1 MILSNQKKITPNCFL
16 TKALYIYH
24 VPQPHKMKIHFAPHG
39 LFMAMLL
46 LVAACKKTPVEI
58 ERGFYYW
65 KSDPYSL
72 DIKEEN
78 YLNENKIQKL
88 YVKMFEIDTDSVLG
102 AIPVS
107 KSSLHI
113 WYNGTRST
121 DLTSWNNDSKYNFTA
136 IAKTMDDL
144 EIVPTIFIK
153 NKVLSTASKGSLDS
167 LTDNISFLINKRYQE
182 HFSHRKCYT
191 EIQLD
196 CDWTEKTRDNYFY
209 LLKKLK
215 AISGKSISCTLRLYP
230 YKYRSKMGIPPVD
243 KAVLMCYNLLNP
255 LTNEDKNSILS
266 ANELKKYLAGRAKY
280 PVHLDFALPVF
291 SWMQVYQN
299 NQFQGIIYPRPN
311 EIKSNLKPLKKLWY
325 EVTTDWETGDLYLRA
340 GDKVKLEDVSAATI
354 KETINLLKKYAITG
368 KKHSVIFFHLDQN
381 NLTRFDNETINSFY
395 TDFGN

>member
-1 MILSNQKKITPNCFL
+1 
-16 TKALYIYH
+16 
-24 VPQPHKMKIHFAPHG
+24 MKIYLPPHG
-39 LFMAMLL
+39 VFIVVLILF
-46 LVAACKKTPVEI
+46 AACKKTPVEI

-65 KSDPYSL
+65 QSNPYSL

-78 YLNENKIQKL
+78 YLHENKIQKF
-88 YVKMFEIDTDSVLG
+88 YVKMFEIDLDPVLG
-102 AIPVS
+102 AVPVS

-121 DLTSWNNDSKYNFTA
+121 DLTRWNNDSIYNFPA
-136 IAKTMDDL
+136 ISKTMDDL

-167 LTDNISFLINKRYQE
+167 LADNISFLINKRYQE
-182 HFSHRKCYT
+182 HFSHRKNYT

-215 AISGKSISCTLRLYP
+215 DISGKSISCTLRLYP

-243 KAVLMCYNLLNP
+243 RAVLMCYNLLNP

-266 ANELKKYLAGRAKY
+266 ANELKKYLAGSGKY

-291 SWMQVYQN
+291 AWMQVYQN

-325 EVTTDWETGDLYLRA
+325 EVTTNWETGSLYLRA

-354 KETINLLKKYAITG
+354 KETISLLKKYAVTG

-381 NLTRFDNETINSFY
+381 NLTRFDNETINSFF
-395 TDFGN
+395 TDFGI